1 MLTGYGLLIAFT
13 VSIAILLVSII
24 KFKMNPFLA
33 LLLTSIITGFLV
45 KMPINEI
52 SSTISSGFGNTLGS
66 IGIVI
71 GLGIIFG
78 NILSESGATESIAK
92 GLIAKTGSKNSA
104 LAICASGFLISIPVF
119 MDAAFVIMMPIIK
132 YVAKTT
138 KKSLMV
144 FICALGVG
152 TIVGHA
158 LVIPTPGPLA
168 VAANVNANIGAYIM
182 YSIIVAFP
190 AALAGGW
197 MYGKVFEK
205 YPAYEGEEETLV
217 SKENISNNNSQGEV
231 AASALASD
239 MAKPGFGVSML
250 ALLFPIVLI
259 LVSNISKMFLA
270 EGSNLYNIVVFLGDK
285 NISILL
291 GIIVAVALLSKYTG
305 KALGDIVIEAAESA
319 GLILLIT
326 GAGGAFGSVI
336 NASGIGNF
344 LVDTMSGLNI
354 SVIVLGF
361 ILSALLRLSQG
372 STTVALVTTSSIL
385 GPAIAGT
392 GVSPILVGLAICA
405 GGVGLSLP
413 NDSGFWILSRFSGM
427 SVKDTLKSWT
437 AGGTIAGFTAF
448 GIVLLLS
455 FINTIIPL
463 PGL

>member
-1 MLTGYGLLIAFT
+1 MLTGYGLLIAFAI
-13 VSIAILLVSII
+13 SIAILLVSII
-24 KFKMNPFLA
+24 KFKTNPFLA

-45 KMPINEI
+45 RMPINEI
-52 SSTISSGFGNTLGS
+52 SSTISTGFGNTLGS

-71 GLGIIFG
+71 GLGIVFG
-78 NILSESGATESIAK
+78 NILSESGATESIAN
-92 GLIAKTGSKNSA
+92 GLVSKTGSKNSA
-104 LAICASGFLISIPVF
+104 LAVCASGFLISIPVF

-138 KKSLMV
+138 KKSLLM

-158 LVIPTPGPLA
+158 LVIPTPGPLS
-168 VAANVNANIGAYIM
+168 VAANVNANIGSYIF

-197 MYGKVFEK
+197 IYGKVFEK
-205 YPAYEGEEETLV
+205 YPAYEEEVKNNLV
-217 SKENISNNNSQGEV
+217 KV
-231 AASALASD
+231 AAADNDEIAISELEEV
-239 MAKPGFGVSML
+239 AKPGFGVSML

-259 LVSNISKMFLA
+259 LLSNVFNMVLP
-270 EGSNLYNIVVFLGDK
+270 EGSNIANVSSFLGDK

-291 GIIVAVALLSKYTG
+291 GIIGALVLLRKYIN
-305 KALGDIVIEAAESA
+305 KSLGDIVIEAAESA

-326 GAGGAFGSVI
+326 GAGGAFGNVI
-336 NASGIGNF
+336 NSSGIGDF
-344 LVDTMSGLNI
+344 LVETMSGLNI

-361 ILSALLRLSQG
+361 ILSALLRISQG

-385 GPAIAGT
+385 GPALVGT

-405 GGVGLSLP
+405 GGTGLSLP
-413 NDSGFWILSRFSGM
+413 NDSGFWVLSRFGGL

-448 GIVLLLS
+448 AMVLLLS
-455 FINTIIPL
+455 FINSIVAL

>member
-1 MLTGYGLLIAFT
+1 MLTGYGLLIAFAI
-13 VSIAILLVSII
+13 SIVVLLASII

-33 LLLTSIITGFLV
+33 LLLTSILTGFLV

-52 SSTISSGFGNTLGS
+52 STTISTGFGSTLGS

-71 GLGIIFG
+71 GLGIVFG
-78 NILSESGATESIAK
+78 NVLSESGATESIAQ
-92 GLIAKTGSKNSA
+92 GLIKKTGNKNSA
-104 LAICASGFLISIPVF
+104 LAVCTSGFLISIPVF

-132 YVAKTT
+132 YIAKST

-144 FICALGVG
+144 FVCALGVG

-168 VAANVNANIGAYIM
+168 VAANVNANVGFYIM
-182 YSIIVAFP
+182 YSIIIAFP

-197 MYGKVFEK
+197 IYGKVFEK
-205 YPAYEGEEETLV
+205 YPAYEDEKSSQSLV
-217 SKENISNNNSQGEV
+217 EVSLNSSEVVVENDVESIENSEN
-231 AASALASD
+231 
-239 MAKPGFGVSML
+239 PGFGLSLL

-259 LVSNISKMFLA
+259 LVSNISNLFLI
-270 EGSNLYNIVVFLGDK
+270 EGSLLYNIVAFLGDK

-291 GIIVAVALLSKYTG
+291 GIIVAIFILRKHLNKN
-305 KALGDIVIEAAESA
+305 LGDIVIEAAESA

-344 LVDTMSGLNI
+344 LVETMSGLNI

-361 ILSALLRLSQG
+361 VLSALLRISQG

-405 GGVGLSLP
+405 GGTGLSLP
-413 NDSGFWILSRFSGM
+413 NDSGFWVLSRFSGL

-437 AGGTIAGFTAF
+437 VGGTIAGFTAF
-448 GIVLLLS
+448 GIILLIN

>member
-1 MLTGYGLLIAFT
+1 MITGYGLLIAFAI
-13 VSIAILLVSII
+13 SIIILLVSII
-24 KFKMNPFLA
+24 KFKINPFLA
-33 LLLTSIITGFLV
+33 LLLTSILTGFLV
-45 KMPINEI
+45 RMPINEM
-52 SSTISSGFGNTLGS
+52 SSTISNGFGNTLGS

-78 NILSESGATESIAK
+78 NILSESGATESIAN
-92 GLIAKTGSKNSA
+92 GLVSKTGSKNSA
-104 LAICASGFLISIPVF
+104 LAICVSGFLISIPVF
-119 MDAAFVIMMPIIK
+119 MDAAFVIMMPIVK

-138 KKSLMV
+138 KKSLLV

-168 VAANVNANIGAYIM
+168 VAANVNANIGAFIF

-197 MYGKVFEK
+197 VYGKVFEK
-205 YPAYEGEEETLV
+205 YPVYEGEEV
-217 SKENISNNNSQGEV
+217 SKNLVKVATNNDEEFVTSELEEV
-231 AASALASD
+231 V
-239 MAKPGFGVSML
+239 KPGFGVSMV

-259 LVSNISKMFLA
+259 LLA
-270 EGSNLYNIVVFLGDK
+270 NVLNMALPEGSSVADISSFLGDK
-285 NISILL
+285 NISLLL
-291 GIIVAVALLSKYTG
+291 GIIGSLALLRKYIA
-305 KALGDIVIEAAESA
+305 KNLGDIVIEAAESA

-326 GAGGAFGSVI
+326 GAGGAFGNII
-336 NASGIGNF
+336 NSSGIGNF
-344 LVDTMSGLNI
+344 LVETMSGLNI

-361 ILSALLRLSQG
+361 ILSALLRVSQG

-385 GPAIAGT
+385 GPALIGT
-392 GVSPILVGLAICA
+392 GASPILVGLAICA

-413 NDSGFWILSRFSGM
+413 NDSGFWVLSRFGEL

-437 AGGTIAGFTAF
+437 VGGTIAGFTAF
-448 GIVLLLS
+448 AMVLLLN
-455 FINTIIPL
+455 FINSIVAL